1 MSGQHAG
8 MGRPRRTQVGGL
20 VYHVLN
26 RANGRAQIFA
36 DARDYAAFLQALRA
50 AQVEHPMRLLHY
62 CVMPN
67 HWHLV
72 VWPERDG
79 SLSRFV
85 GWLTLTHT
93 QRWHA
98 YRGSVGSG
106 HLYQGRFK
114 SFLVESDEHLL
125 TVGRYVER
133 NALRAALVQRAEDWP
148 WGSLWQRLHA
158 QVEDRPVLVA
168 GPVPVPAEWTPWVN
182 APQTVSAEAAIRRC
196 NRRGQPF
203 GSAAWI
209 DGTVKSFGL
218 QSTQRRPGRPRRP
231 SQAGQLLLFAENGS

>member
-36 DARDYAAFLQALRA
+36 AAADYAAFLQVLRD
-50 AQVEHPMRLLHY
+50 AQVEHPMRLLSY
-62 CVMPN
+62 VVMPN

-93 QRWHA
+93 QR
-98 YRGSVGSG
+98 
-106 HLYQGRFK
+106 L
-114 SFLVESDEHLL
+114 
-125 TVGRYVER
+125 
-133 NALRAALVQRAEDWP
+133 
-148 WGSLWQRLHA
+148 
-158 QVEDRPVLVA
+158 
-168 GPVPVPAEWTPWVN
+168 
-182 APQTVSAEAAIRRC
+182 
-196 NRRGQPF
+196 
-203 GSAAWI
+203 
-209 DGTVKSFGL
+209 
-218 QSTQRRPGRPRRP
+218 
-231 SQAGQLLLFAENGS
+231 